1 MDEDEHYADEREALL
16 QRFRDS
22 LERPMSERF
31 FDEDDLIEIFDY
43 AGDLN
48 DDYLRME
55 ALMCAARYFPDS
67 EELLERRGIFYS
79 QYSDDARAQ
88 FLKHNPQSGNLILE
102 LLALR
107 NDNPKPA
114 KARERLA
121 DMLGRY
127 DKLSDEEVIQ
137 FVDASSALDC
147 FEWMEQNM
155 PLLRKKAQYEVV
167 AVYEMAVA
175 ADLRRNY
182 ELSARMFEELTQMEP
197 FNSYYWIQ
205 LARAYAELDDAEKS
219 LSAVDYSL
227 AIKPDSPQALLVK
240 ARLLAALEHPQEE
253 VTALLDSVRR
263 LVKADDVE
271 SLRFMA
277 STYSDLGRVSDAR
290 ECVEAAYA
298 ASDIEQRLDLIPD
311 MLQMYNGEDRADELF
326 DDYWAGNEDNSRL
339 MWMSWAHQLELQGFP
354 ALSLKAIKCYERNS
368 GESIPTLIAAERAF
382 AEQRFEDAIEAV
394 RLYTCAMDDGLVHE
408 HPTIFTI
415 QLLSLV
421 KLRQFKEAREF
432 CEICIN
438 DIKLEK
444 YSSTPLRLQFF
455 ALMSLAHTLY
465 KLLEKPRKVD
475 WDQIDPLKY
484 WSLSE

>member
-16 QRFRDS
+16 ERFRES
-22 LERPMSERF
+22 LSRPMADRF

-79 QYSDDARAQ
+79 QYSDDARDQ

-114 KARERLA
+114 KAKERLA
-121 DMLGRY
+121 DMLDRY
-127 DKLSDEEVIQ
+127 DRLSDEEVIQ

-147 FEWMEQNM
+147 FGWMEQN
-155 PLLRKKAQYEVV
+155 LDKLRKKAAFEVV

-175 ADLRRNY
+175 ADLRRDY

-219 LSAVDYSL
+219 LSAIDYSL
-227 AIKPDSPQALLVK
+227 AIKPDSPQAMLVK
-240 ARLLAALEHPQEE
+240 SRLLQAMERPKEE
-253 VTALLDSVRR
+253 VEALLDSARQ
-263 LVKADDVE
+263 LVKPDDVE
-271 SLRFMA
+271 SLRFLY
-277 STYSDLGRVSDAR
+277 STYAELDHP
-290 ECVEAAYA
+290 VEARQALEQAYVA
-298 ASDIEQRLDLIPD
+298 ARDGQELDLIPE
-311 MLQMYNGEDRADELF
+311 MLALCPDRADELF
-326 DDYWAGNEDNSRL
+326 DAYYAGYEDNNQL
-339 MWMSWAHQLELQGFP
+339 MWVSWAHQLSLQGFP
-354 ALSLKAIKCYERNS
+354 ELSRKAIECYERNS
-368 GESIPTLIAAERAF
+368 GEKIPTLLNVEEAFAAE
-382 AEQRFEDAIEAV
+382 RFEDAIDELKDYVDAIDSV
-394 RLYTCAMDDGLVHE
+394 SIHDRA
-408 HPTIFTI
+408 TIFTV

-421 KLRQFKEAREF
+421 KLGHYKEAREF
-432 CEICIN
+432 CQLCIEHI
-438 DIKLEK
+438 DLQKCP
-444 YSSTPLRLQFF
+444 TMGLRLQYFG
-455 ALMSLAHTLY
+455 LLNMAHILSGM
-465 KLLEKPRKVD
+465 LEKPRKVK
-475 WDQIDPLKY
+475 WDEIDPLDY
-484 WSLSE
+484 WPINEK